1 MPSVTLRSTSRV
13 PSLAVTSGH
22 TTCKLHISG
31 ASCTFCGAAGTTREN
46 TVLGSLGDVD
56 QTILEA
62 QGLTKSYGKNRGLA
76 GLDLVAY
83 RGRVAAVLGPNGA
96 GKTTFMRSVATL
108 VRPDGGTLLVAGLD
122 VARHPARVRRRIGL
136 AGQYAAVEEA
146 MTGRENLQLVAHL
159 FGLRHRDARRAA
171 AAVLEQ
177 LSLTDAADR
186 LVRTYSGGMRRRLD
200 LGASLVGS
208 PQLLLL
214 DEPTTGLDP
223 RTRGELWEAIRALVV
238 AGTDVVLTTQ
248 YLEEADRLAD
258 DVVIIDHGLAIAS
271 GTPAQLKAKAGRD
284 VVEVSPWGQAAAPA
298 IAAALA

>member
-1 MPSVTLRSTSRV
+1 
-13 PSLAVTSGH
+13 
-22 TTCKLHISG
+22 
-31 ASCTFCGAAGTTREN
+31 
-46 TVLGSLGDVD
+46 
-56 QTILEA
+56 
-62 QGLTKSYGKNRGLA
+62 
-76 GLDLVAY
+76 
-83 RGRVAAVLGPNGA
+83 
-96 GKTTFMRSVATL
+96 
-108 VRPDGGTLLVAGLD
+108 
-122 VARHPARVRRRIGL
+122 
-136 AGQYAAVEEA
+136 
-146 MTGRENLQLVAHL
+146 
-159 FGLRHRDARRAA
+159 
-171 AAVLEQ
+171 VLEQ

-298 IAAALA
+298 IAAALTAMDPSPQIDRITGTVTITVSGGTTGLIEAATLLDGLGLAVQHMALRQPTLDEVFLKLTGKPATPRDKDADK